1 MRLRDLFSDD
11 ATIDPRAD
19 AVAVSGLAVDSR
31 VVKPGD
37 LFFAIA
43 GSKTDG
49 ARFIDSAISSGAV
62 AVAGDHPPPGAC
74 RVPFVTTP
82 NPRRALALAAA
93 KFFSRQPQTIAA
105 VTGTSGKTSVAVFMR
120 QIWQRLG
127 HASASI
133 GTIGLV
139 SPKRTIHGS
148 LTTPD
153 PIALHRQL
161 DEIAGEGVT
170 HLAFEASSHGLDQYR
185 LDGVRIAAGGFTNLS
200 RDHMDYHP
208 DVAHYLAAKLRLFC
222 ELIAPDGAAVISADH
237 DCSQA
242 VIDAARARRLRIAT
256 VGRKGNGAGEG
267 IRLVQADIEGFAQK
281 LDLEHRGRRHAVRLP
296 LVGEFQI
303 ENALVAAGLAI
314 GTGSEPKAVF
324 TELERLEGAKG
335 RLERVAERN
344 GAPIFV
350 DYAHKPDALAKALQA
365 LRPYAKRKLVVVF
378 GAGGDR
384 DAGKRPLMGAIAAEN
399 ADSVIVT
406 DDNPRGENPDL
417 IRSAILS
424 TARGASEIGDRAEAI
439 RTAIS
444 ALQPGDA
451 LLIAG
456 KGHET
461 GQIVGDRTLPFSDH
475 DAVAAAFAPRVA

>member
-1 MRLRDLFSDD
+1 MKLRDLFSDD
-11 ATIDPRAD
+11 ATIAPLAEA
-19 AVAVSGLAVDSR
+19 AVVSGLAVDSR
-31 VVKPGD
+31 SVKPGD
-37 LFFAIA
+37 LFFALA
-43 GSKTDG
+43 GTKTDG
-49 ARFIDSAISSGAV
+49 ARFIDAAVASGAV
-62 AVAGDHPPPGAC
+62 AIAGDHPPPGAC

-93 KFFSRQPQTIAA
+93 KFFSQQPQTIAA
-105 VTGTSGKTSVAVFMR
+105 VTGTSGKTSVAAFTR

-127 HASASI
+127 HESASI

-139 SPKRTIHGS
+139 SPKRTIYGS

-161 DEIAGEGVT
+161 DEIAREGVT

-208 DVAHYLAAKLRLFC
+208 DVAHYLNAKLRLFRDLVVA
-222 ELIAPDGAAVISADH
+222 EGAAVISADH
-237 DCSQA
+237 DCSQT
-242 VIDAARARRLRIAT
+242 VIDAARARKLRILA
-256 VGRKGNGAGEG
+256 VGRNGDGVGEG
-267 IRLVQADIEGFAQK
+267 IRLVGAEIDGFAQK
-281 LDLEHRGRRHAVRLP
+281 LVVEHRGVRHAVRLP

-303 ENALVAAGLAI
+303 ENALVSAGLAI

-324 TELERLEGAKG
+324 ASLELLEGAKG

-365 LRPYAKRKLVVVF
+365 LRPYAKRRLVVVF

-399 ADSVIVT
+399 ADTVIVT
-406 DDNPRGENPDL
+406 DDNPRSENPET
-417 IRSAILS
+417 IRAAIL
-424 TARGASEIGDRAEAI
+424 GAAKGAKEIGDRAEAI

-444 ALQPGDA
+444 DLQPGDA

-461 GQIVGDRTLPFSDH
+461 GQIVGNTTLPFSDH
-475 DAVAAAFAPRVA
+475 DAVASALASRVA